1 MNIDISVHES
11 SSVLIVSVSDKRF
24 GIVLVDCYAKTHTH
38 IQTRKSVH
46 YFAASTNAQSSCHH
60 FERERG
66 RVNVPCNHCTCVT
79 RFPIRK
85 HRQALYVEARDSP
98 PDDDDD
104 DDGHKSRENHVRRKH
119 DVVRSLTPNSRKR
132 LKYNIETFRDTVF
145 RDNRTNKRCIP
156 REPRYREKFPTT
168 I

>member
-1 MNIDISVHES
+1 MRSRRVTIS
-11 SSVLIVSVSDKRF
+11 K
-24 GIVLVDCYAKTHTH
+24 
-38 IQTRKSVH
+38 
-46 YFAASTNAQSSCHH
+46 
-60 FERERG
+60 G

-104 DDGHKSRENHVRRKH
+104 DDDHKSRENHVRRKH

-132 LKYNIETFRDTVF
+132 LKYNIETFRDIVF
-145 RDNRTNKRCIP
+145 RDNRTNKLCIP